1 MRDLKRNTQ
10 KVYFKKYLGEQEI
23 LDQYGNLTGSRL
35 PVYGELMEENLVVS
49 PNKGATEAEQFGSLM
64 SYDRTMTTANTKTMI
79 DESSVLW
86 IDGADTN
93 GAWNYEVKR
102 RAPWKNSVQFAIS
115 QVTVGAYEAYQELL
129 MTAKRVGEVTPNVE
143 V

>member
-93 GAWNYEVKR
+93 GAWNYEVKK